1 MLERLER
8 GTASDA
14 ATTALFEAICDGRI
28 AAGAPLRLQ
37 ELSNQLGL
45 SMMPIREAIRRLA
58 AMDLVELQPHKGAWV
73 RTMSLQDL
81 RETYET
87 RFVLEGAAT
96 RAAADHFTEHDA
108 AVARRALDER
118 ADSLAAGD
126 RRASRDAHERFHFT
140 IYEAAG
146 NAWLVR
152 SIVPVWRNSERYRV
166 ESLRHPEIADKRA
179 AEHEEILAAVR
190 RHDGDAAE
198 RSLVEHLRSSMKI
211 VEARL
216 DEDSAEQPGSQAGSS

>member
-1 MLERLER
+1 MLERVER
-8 GTASDA
+8 PTASDA
-14 ATTALFEAICDGRI
+14 ATTSLFEAICDGRI

-37 ELSNQLGL
+37 ELADQLGL

-73 RTMSLQDL
+73 RTMSLDDL

-87 RFVLEGAAT
+87 RFVLEGAAA
-96 RAAADHFTEHDA
+96 RAAAARFTDHDA
-108 AVARRALDER
+108 GIARAALDER
-118 ADSLAAGD
+118 ARSLAAGD

-146 NAWLVR
+146 NSWLVR

-179 AEHEEILAAVR
+179 EEHEEILRAVAS
-190 RHDGDAAE
+190 HDGDAAE
-198 RSLVEHLRSSMKI
+198 QSLIEHLRSSMKI
-211 VEARL
+211 VEATL
-216 DEDSAEQPGSQAGSS
+216 TEQAEN

>member
-1 MLERLER
+1 MLERVAH

-28 AAGAPLRLQ
+28 GAGAPLRLQ
-37 ELSNQLGL
+37 ELSDQLGL

-73 RTMSLQDL
+73 RTMSLEDL

-96 RAAADHFTEHDA
+96 RAAAGRFTEHDA
-108 AVARRALDER
+108 ALARKALDER
-118 ADSLAAGD
+118 ASSLAAGD

-140 IYEAAG
+140 IYEAAD
-146 NAWLVR
+146 NVWLVR
-152 SIVPVWRNSERYRV
+152 SIVPLWRNSERYRV

-179 AEHEEILAAVR
+179 EEHEEILDAVLR
-190 RHDGDAAE
+190 RDGDAAE
-198 RSLVEHLRSSMKI
+198 RSLIEHLRSSMKI
-211 VEARL
+211 VEESL
-216 DEDSAEQPGSQAGSS
+216 NAESGQ